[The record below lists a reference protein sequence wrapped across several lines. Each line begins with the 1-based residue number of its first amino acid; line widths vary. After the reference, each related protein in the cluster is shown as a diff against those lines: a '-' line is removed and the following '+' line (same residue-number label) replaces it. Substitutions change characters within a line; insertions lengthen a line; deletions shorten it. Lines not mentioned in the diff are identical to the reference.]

1 MKVDLVQHTPDLI
14 PFLAKIASIC
24 YNSDPKNQMGL
35 IKHLYESGHHSV
47 FEHAWFTWRIE
58 GVSRA
63 LTHQLV
69 RHRMCSFTQR
79 SQRYCNEDGFEVVT
93 PPNVKQTY
101 IISQKYAGCISTIQD
116 YYDELV
122 WDGIPNEDARFLL
135 PNACCT
141 QLYVSCNLRELMH
154 IANERLCSRAQWEI
168 RKLVR
173 KMCDTVVA
181 VTPELSQFLVPKCEA
196 HKVPYCPEKNS
207 CGRHGTLSQLLDEAR
222 EQGWDDRDKAEAENA

>member
-47 FEHAWFTWRIE
+47 FEHVWFTWRI
-58 GVSRA
+58 GSVSRA

-79 SQRYCNEDGFEVVT
+79 SQRYCNEDGFESVT
-93 PPNVKQTY
+93 PPVIASDTDT
-101 IISQKYAGCISTIQD
+101 SQKYAGCLDAIEHCYHDLLQD
-116 YYDELV
+116 GV
-122 WDGIPNEDARFLL
+122 PNEDARFLL
-135 PNACCT
+135 PNACYT

-173 KMCDTVVA
+173 KMCDTVVSVA
-181 VTPELSQFLVPKCEA
+181 PELSQFLVPKCET
-196 HKVPYCPEKNS
+196 HTVSYCPEKKS
-207 CGRHGTLSQLLDEAR
+207 CGRHGTLSQLLDETR

>member
-24 YNSDPKNQMGL
+24 YNSDPKNQTGL

-79 SQRYCNEDGFEVVT
+79 SQRYCNEDGFEVET
-93 PPNVKQTY
+93 PPSIGQTHET
-101 IISQKYAGCISTIQD
+101 SQKYTDCISAIKD
-116 YYDELV
+116 CYNDLV
-122 WDGIPNEDARFLL
+122 LDGIPNEDARFLL
-135 PNACCT
+135 PNACYT

-173 KMCDTVVA
+173 QMCDTVVTI
-181 VTPELSQFLVPKCEA
+181 TPELSQFLVPKCEA
-196 HKVPYCPEKNS
+196 HKVPYCPEKKS